1 MRRREF
7 IILLG
12 GATVAWPLGARAQ
25 EPKKLVIGF
34 LGTASAERYNYGLP
48 VFRKALGESGFIEN
62 SNVTVEYRWAE
73 DNYDQL
79 PALAADLVHRQVTVI
94 VAATNSTA
102 ALAAKAATSSIP
114 IVFLIGIDP
123 VEVGLV
129 TNLQRPDANIT
140 GVTVL
145 SRELAAKRL
154 ELLHEVAPS
163 ISSIALVV
171 NPKNANVK
179 LEIEEVEKA
188 ARVLDVPIQV
198 KEATNSAQIERTFE
212 RLAGL
217 RLGGVV
223 IGADALFSNELQLIV
238 DLSLRYAVPTIHHL
252 RAFVRAGGLVSYGA
266 NFDAFGQV
274 GLYVGRI
281 LKGEKPADLPV
292 QQATRVELSINLNAA
307 KTLGL
312 TVPASLLARADEVI
326 E

>member
-1 MRRREF
+1 MAAC
-7 IILLG
+7 G
-12 GATVAWPLGARAQ
+12 TCSRA
-25 EPKKLVIGF
+25 EETGDRF
-34 LGTASAERYNYGLP
+34 LGTFSPERLEVGLAR
-48 VFRKALGESGFIEN
+48 FHEALREAGVIEN
-62 SNVTVEYRWAE
+62 SNVAVEYRWAE
-73 DNYDQL
+73 GNYDRL
-79 PALAADLVHRQVTVI
+79 PTLAADLVHQQVTVI
-94 VAATNSTA
+94 ATAPNSTA
-102 ALAAKAATSSIP
+102 ALAAKAATSFIP

-223 IGADALFSNELQLIV
+223 IGADALFSNELQLIA
-238 DLSLRYAVPTIHHL
+238 DLSLRYAVPAIHQL
-252 RAFVRAGGLVSYGA
+252 RPFVR
-266 NFDAFGQV
+266 
-274 GLYVGRI
+274 
-281 LKGEKPADLPV
+281 PV
-292 QQATRVELSINLNAA
+292 
-307 KTLGL
+307 
-312 TVPASLLARADEVI
+312 D
-326 E
+326 

>member
-7 IILLG
+7 LVLVG
-12 GATVAWPLGARAQ
+12 GATVWPHAARAQ

-34 LGTASAERYNYGLP
+34 LDAGSAGGNKRGLA
-48 VFRKALGESGFIEN
+48 VFHDALRKGGFIEN

-73 DNYDQL
+73 NDYDRL
-79 PALAADLVHRQVTVI
+79 PTLAADLVRQQVSVI
-94 VAATNSTA
+94 VTSPNNNA
-102 ALAAKAATSSIP
+102 ALAAKVATSSIP

-140 GVTVL
+140 GVTAL
-145 SRELAAKRL
+145 SRDLAAKRL
-154 ELLHEVAPS
+154 EFLHEVTPS
-163 ISSIALVV
+163 VSSIALVV

-179 LEIEEVEKA
+179 LEIGDAEKA
-188 ARVLDVPIQV
+188 ARVLNVPLQV
-198 KEATNSAQIERTFE
+198 MEATNGTQIERTFE
-212 RLAGL
+212 KIAGL

-223 IGADALFSNELQLIV
+223 IGADGLFISEFQLIAN
-238 DLSLRYAVPTIHHL
+238 LSLRYAVPAIHSIP
-252 RAFVRAGGLVSYGA
+252 AFVRAGGLMSYGA
-266 NFDAFGQV
+266 NVDVWGQV

-292 QQATRVELSINLNAA
+292 QQATKVELSINLKSA

-312 TVPASLLARADEVI
+312 NLPASLLARADEMI

>member
-1 MRRREF
+1 
-7 IILLG
+7 
-12 GATVAWPLGARAQ
+12 VWPLVARAQ
-25 EPKKLVIGF
+25 EPKKLVIGL
-34 LGTASAERYNYGLP
+34 LGAFSPERYEVGLTR
-48 VFRKALGESGFIEN
+48 FHEALREAGFIDN
-62 SNVTVEYRWAE
+62 NNVAVEYRWAE
-73 DNYDQL
+73 GNYDRL
-79 PALAADLVHRQVTVI
+79 PALAADLVHQQVTVI
-94 VAATNSTA
+94 ATASNSTA

-163 ISSIALVV
+163 VSSIALVV
-171 NPKNANVK
+171 NPKNASVK
-179 LEIEEVEKA
+179 LEIEEVESA

-198 KEATNSAQIERTFE
+198 MEATNADQIEAIFE
-212 RLAGL
+212 KLAAF

-223 IGADALFSNELQLIV
+223 IGADALFGNAQELIAE
-238 DLSLRYAVPTIHHL
+238 LSLRYAVPAIHQS
-252 RAFVRAGGLVSYGA
+252 RAFVGAGGLMSYGA
-266 NFDAFGQV
+266 NFDAWGQV

-281 LKGEKPADLPV
+281 LKGDKPADLPV
-292 QQATRVELSINLNAA
+292 QQATKVELSINLKTA

-312 TVPASLLARADEVI
+312 TIPPSLLARADEVI